1 MGMGYSVYFMLGMLA
16 LVLAGLVVLFV
27 RGGKTRKP
35 PA

>member
-16 LVLAGLVVLFV
+16 LVLMGLVILIV
-27 RGGKTRKP
+27 RGGRTRKP